1 MELNIPH
8 RNCMKRASKSPI
20 CIKCLDE
27 RCKQQVISEKVYD
40 QKLMGDAISK
50 LIWDE
55 LEKNIVIDGDMMI
68 GRRTGGVLGS
78 EVE

>member
-1 MELNIPH
+1 
-8 RNCMKRASKSPI
+8 MKRASKSPI

-27 RCKQQVISEKVYD
+27 RWKQQVISEKVYD